1 MAKTEH
7 EPYIINGKEVSD
19 ETFDAWAEEYE
30 KGAWTGHLSK
40 VRMGRPRISD
50 EDLVTITFRV
60 PKSRVPALEAAAK
73 RKGETRSEYLR
84 GLVDRAI
91 IQI

>member
-1 MAKTEH
+1 MAKAEH
-7 EPYIINGKEVSD
+7 KPYIINGEEVSD

-30 KGAWTGHLSK
+30 NGAWTGHLEK

-50 EDLVTITFRV
+50 EELVTVTFRV
-60 PKSRVPALEAAAK
+60 PKSRIPAIEAAAK

-84 GLVDRAI
+84 ALVDRAI
-91 IQI
+91 ISL